1 MHNFALWWPH
11 TTFLPL
17 IVYLNQHQPCL
28 SLYSPLYRYPSFVD
42 AVRDL
47 DDALTMVN
55 LFAMLPAE
63 KKYEIPVK
71 AVQMAR
77 RLSLEFNAYVVRTNA
92 LRKVFVS
99 IKGFYYQV

>member
-1 MHNFALWWPH
+1 
-11 TTFLPL
+11 
-17 IVYLNQHQPCL
+17 
-28 SLYSPLYRYPSFVD
+28 
-42 AVRDL
+42 
-47 DDALTMVN
+47 MVN

-77 RLSLEFNAYVVRTNA
+77 RLSMEFNAYVVRTNA

-99 IKGFYYQV
+99 IKGFYYQVRILGGGGFSETDCSPILFYARAISLCSSFRRGFTSCFNLIL

>member
-1 MHNFALWWPH
+1 
-11 TTFLPL
+11 
-17 IVYLNQHQPCL
+17 
-28 SLYSPLYRYPSFVD
+28 
-42 AVRDL
+42 
-47 DDALTMVN
+47 MVN

-77 RLSLEFNAYVVRTNA
+77 RLSMEFNAYVVRTNA